1 MDKYADVIN
10 LSLNEVRKYITD
22 KGLILTGGMVID
34 LALKMAGFDGI
45 YGKDNVPDYDCIT
58 PNFYSHACELGEI
71 ICKKT
76 NENPRGIGAKQ
87 TEETDNKDAVSV
99 IPAMHVTTLR
109 CRIHF
114 TPVADLTYVPKE
126 LFDEIPFLVV
136 PQGFPEEGMKI
147 ISPHY
152 QILDIFHSLAY
163 PMENFPRSVIFNRLK
178 KDVVRFE
185 RLVEAYPFNF
195 DELEMLDNPRGIHDI
210 SDVENAAKSC
220 GVEEYVLYGNTA
232 YEYLTGKKFSKPFM
246 ILSDSFE
253 NVIDG
258 SVYINRTLDTIPE
271 AKYVESSELV
281 CFNNLYSRVCLDDSG
296 KSVSLNCVLGYL
308 CFRFNINKFNIKFN
322 SIIKAEIRNYK
333 LLFLDLIKHI
343 QKNKI
348 NILPDL
354 NKLYGKLNQTEAYHF
369 LHNDL
374 LNYVNTGKHLNLR
387 PKSFYPNDKCETTH
401 HIKDAQISEYYKDDY
416 IGQMTLEE
424 YKTLL
429 NHHAYNRFI

>member
-76 NENPRGIGAKQ
+76 KNQ
-87 TEETDNKDAVSV
+87 DNKDAVSV

-152 QILDIFHSLAY
+152 QILDIFHALSY

-178 KDVVRFE
+178 KDVSRFE
-185 RLVEAYPFNF
+185 RLIEAYPFDFN
-195 DELEMLDNPRGIHDI
+195 ELEMLDGADSNNYEI

-220 GVEEYVLYGNTA
+220 GVGDDYVLYGNTA

-253 NVIDG
+253 NVNSDS

-271 AKYVESSELV
+271 AKYVESLELV

-322 SIIKAEIRNYK
+322 SIVKVKSEAGKFK
-333 LLFLDLIKHI
+333 LLFLDLIQYI

-348 NILPDL
+348 NPLPNLD
-354 NKLYGKLNQTEAYHF
+354 KLYGKLNQTESYQF

-401 HIKDAQISEYYKDDY
+401 HIKDAQISEYYTDNY
-416 IGQMTLEE
+416 VGQMTLEE

-429 NHHAYNRFI
+429 NHHAYNRFIS